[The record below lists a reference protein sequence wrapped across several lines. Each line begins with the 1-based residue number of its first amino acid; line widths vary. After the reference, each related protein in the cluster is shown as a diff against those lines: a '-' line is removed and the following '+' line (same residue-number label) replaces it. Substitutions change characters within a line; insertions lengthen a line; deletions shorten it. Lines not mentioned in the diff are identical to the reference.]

1 MMTRAMAIDHGPD
14 GVRVVSVSPA
24 IFDTPMLARAIAD
37 APDPEAYSS
46 VQDEGYP
53 LGRIGRPEE
62 LAAAVAF
69 LASDEASFVT
79 GRTVVVDG
87 GVTA

>member
-1 MMTRAMAIDHGPD
+1 
-14 GVRVVSVSPA
+14 
-24 IFDTPMLARAIAD
+24 
-37 APDPEAYSS
+37 

-62 LAAAVAF
+62 LAATVAF

-79 GRTVVVDG
+79 GRTLVVDG